1 MGSRDKV
8 LIIGKVWP
16 EPKSSAAGTR
26 MMQLINFFK
35 ELGAEVHFAST
46 ANVSDFQENLSPLG
60 IDTHSIQLNSAS
72 FDDFLLAIN
81 PSVVVFDRFMTE
93 EQFGWRVIEKCPT
106 ALRILNSEDLHF
118 LRYAREEA
126 LKLNGD
132 LSELN
137 LYSDMAMRE
146 VASIYRVDFTLLLSE
161 FEIDLLKEKFHV
173 SDHKLYYFPLFSK
186 VVSEQLRSF
195 EERSDFMFIGNFLH
209 APNWDA
215 LCYLKKEIWPLIRQ
229 TLPSARLN
237 VYGAYASQK
246 VTDFHNP
253 ADGLII
259 CSRAEDAQE
268 VTLKARVSLAPLRFG
283 AGIKGKLLEAMSCGT
298 PSITTSIGAESMQYN
313 HIWSGEI
320 ANTPEDFAAA
330 AVRLYTQEKDWNHA
344 QQNGIEILVKRY
356 NYHDHSELL
365 KSELEHRM
373 KNLEISRSNDFLS
386 QLMQYHSMLSTKYLS
401 KWIEE
406 KNKNS

>member
-1 MGSRDKV
+1 MQSLHNV
-8 LIIGKVWP
+8 LIIGKVFP

-26 MMQLINFFK
+26 MMQLIHFFK
-35 ELGAEVHFAST
+35 ELGAKIVFAST
-46 ANVSDFQENLSPLG
+46 ANPSDFQEDLSISG
-60 IDTHSIQLNSAS
+60 VEVHTIQLNSSS
-72 FDDFLLAIN
+72 FDDFLIATN

-93 EQFGWRVIEKCPT
+93 EQFGWRVIENCPN
-106 ALRILNSEDLHF
+106 AFRILNSEDVHF

-161 FEIDLLKEKFHV
+161 FEIDLLKDKFQV
-173 SDHKLYYFPLFSK
+173 SGNKFYYFPLFSK
-186 VVSEQLRSF
+186 VVSEQLPSF
-195 EERSDFMFIGNFLH
+195 EERNDFLFIGNFLH

-215 LCYLKKEIWPLIRQ
+215 LCYLKKEIWPLIRRK
-229 TLPSARLN
+229 LPTARLN

-253 ADGLII
+253 AEGFII
-259 CSRAEDAQE
+259 GGRAADAQE
-268 VTLKARVSLAPLRFG
+268 VTLKARVSLAPIRFG

-298 PSITTSIGAESMQYN
+298 PSVTTSIGAESMQLN
-313 HIWSGEI
+313 DLWSGEI
-320 ANTPEDFAAA
+320 ADTPEDFASS
-330 AVRLYTQEKDWNHA
+330 AVRLYTNGEDWKRA
-344 QQNGIEILVKRY
+344 QQNGFEILANRY
-356 NYHDHSELL
+356 NYDDHAELF
-365 KSELEHRM
+365 KRELHHRIE
-373 KNLEISRSNDFLS
+373 NLEATRSGDFLS
-386 QLMQYHSMLSTKYLS
+386 LLMQHHSMSSTKYLS

-406 KNKNS
+406 KNKRT